1 VEALLEE
8 EVARAEAAG
17 AALRDEHAAMRAERD
32 AALDAGRALTAQNA
46 ELQVFS
52 LYKEPLYFRGSRGAL
67 DVCAD
72 VCAQEHPRRAAGAAD
87 AHSCGARRPGRRCS
101 RGSWKRSLPS

>member
-46 ELQVFS
+46 ELQVPS
-52 LYKEPLYFRGSRGAL
+52 LYNEPLQFR
-67 DVCAD
+67 
-72 VCAQEHPRRAAGAAD
+72 
-87 AHSCGARRPGRRCS
+87 GARRAPDVCGRVRAGAPAAGGG
-101 RGSWKRSLPS
+101 RG